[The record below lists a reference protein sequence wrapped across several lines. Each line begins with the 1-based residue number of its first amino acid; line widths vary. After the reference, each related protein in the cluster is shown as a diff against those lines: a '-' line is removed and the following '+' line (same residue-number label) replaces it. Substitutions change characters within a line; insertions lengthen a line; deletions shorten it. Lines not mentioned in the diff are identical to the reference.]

1 MTSEERKYKIFKIFY
16 QGDIDE
22 NTIAL
27 QKIITKNRFVNS
39 GDFNAM
45 NEGILAGT
53 SSYLIR
59 KNRNKYS
66 KIMYDYNI
74 LLEKMSSLSKELN
87 IANSLELN
95 IFFSYL
101 LWNGYLSK
109 DREYNFKKEDKDKIM
124 GLFFLDIMD
133 GFGVCLDNSEM
144 LKDFLNLNGYPSAV
158 LQNFYDGKNLKV
170 NYEVDIERKT
180 ITDSTKKKLIERILR
195 KNANH
200 AFNLIE
206 DNGSLYIYDV
216 TNLLLQ
222 SIISPYSS
230 EIVNGKGK
238 FKIFPYRSYM
248 SCANPQEIALLDKFI
263 KAEDYPIKYTRE
275 DLISISEVNLELLS
289 CYHTLID
296 DFYAEVRP
304 VIVGISNEV
313 HKIKARTK

>member
-1 MTSEERKYKIFKIFY
+1 MTNEERKYKIFKIFY

-45 NEGILAGT
+45 NEGMLAST
-53 SSYLIR
+53 SSNLIR

-66 KIMYDYNI
+66 EIMHNYNI

-87 IANSLELN
+87 FTNSLELN
-95 IFFSYL
+95 ILFSYL

-109 DREYNFKKEDKDKIM
+109 DRKYNFKKEDKDKIM
-124 GLFFLDIMD
+124 GLFFLDTMD

-158 LQNFYDGKNLKV
+158 LQNFYDDKSVKV
-170 NYEVDIERKT
+170 DYEIDIERKT
-180 ITDSTKKKLIERILR
+180 ITDSTKTKLIERVLKR
-195 KNANH
+195 NANH

-206 DNGSLYIYDV
+206 DNDSLYIYDA
-216 TNLLLQ
+216 TNLLMQ
-222 SIISPYSS
+222 GIISQDSS
-230 EIVNGKGK
+230 QMINGIGK
-238 FKIFPYRSYM
+238 FKLFPYRSYM
-248 SCANPQEIALLDKFI
+248 LCANSKEISLLDKFI
-263 KAEDYPIKYTRE
+263 KTDNYPINYTRE

-289 CYHTLID
+289 SYHTLLD

-304 VIVGISNEV
+304 IIVGISNEA
-313 HKIKARTK
+313 HKIKVRTK